1 MESWRGGGG
10 PRGGARCRP
19 LSFVSLSILAPAL
32 HVFFLSL
39 IPALAFAQQ
48 MQVDTGGAVGTAQ
61 VLLSTSIFGVVQ
73 AVAGGQPLLIV
84 GVAEPVVVVYTFMH
98 VFAAR
103 VGIDFLAWAAWVALF
118 AAAALAVLAAAGA
131 ASYVSQF
138 TRFAGGDTFGA
149 IVAAL
154 FVHAGVRIGASLF
167 APASPGADA
176 GWAAADGAW
185 SLFLASGVCCTALGL
200 RSARSWRMGTAA
212 VRGAV
217 ADYGAPAA
225 VVLWTALSYAILSVH
240 PPATVSIPRRLSVAP
255 PWADTSFWRTA
266 ARMAAVPGWA
276 VAAALPPAAIVAV
289 LFYFDHSVSAQ
300 VALEVVRDAEGA
312 GKTGKGK
319 PDAYSLDLFILA
331 ATTLAAGLLGL
342 PPTNG
347 VLPQAPMHAHALA
360 AAAGAADAAAERK
373 AARRAGRQGASGEA
387 EPPPGLDLFI
397 SPPRPLETRLA
408 ALLQALAVGAAAFAA
423 PALATIPLGIIAGY
437 FVFMAIEWVQPS
449 QGVGVVRGV
458 VRGAGAVRCAR
469 PTPSSLLSR
478 PPRRLARHR
487 RRRPRRRR
495 RRAGRRPLAGGVGRG
510 DRAVHSFAGFCRRLG
525 LRPHLRPLRRRRLPA
540 PHHAPGAA
548 AAQADAALVRGG
560 GFGEARRERGR
571 RGRGGGRGGRLII
584 SRSAAHGLL

>member
-84 GVAEPVVVVYTFMH
+84 GVAELVVVVYTFMH

-225 VVLWTALSYAILSVH
+225 VVLWTALSYAIFSVH

-255 PWADTSFWRTA
+255 DRK
-266 ARMAAVPGWA
+266 
-276 VAAALPPAAIVAV
+276 
-289 LFYFDHSVSAQ
+289 SV
-300 VALEVVRDAEGA
+300 V
-312 GKTGKGK
+312 
-319 PDAYSLDLFILA
+319 
-331 ATTLAAGLLGL
+331 
-342 PPTNG
+342 
-347 VLPQAPMHAHALA
+347 
-360 AAAGAADAAAERK
+360 
-373 AARRAGRQGASGEA
+373 
-387 EPPPGLDLFI
+387 
-397 SPPRPLETRLA
+397 
-408 ALLQALAVGAAAFAA
+408 
-423 PALATIPLGIIAGY
+423 
-437 FVFMAIEWVQPS
+437 
-449 QGVGVVRGV
+449 
-458 VRGAGAVRCAR
+458 
-469 PTPSSLLSR
+469 
-478 PPRRLARHR
+478 
-487 RRRPRRRR
+487 
-495 RRAGRRPLAGGVGRG
+495 
-510 DRAVHSFAGFCRRLG
+510 
-525 LRPHLRPLRRRRLPA
+525 
-540 PHHAPGAA
+540 
-548 AAQADAALVRGG
+548 
-560 GFGEARRERGR
+560 
-571 RGRGGGRGGRLII
+571 
-584 SRSAAHGLL
+584 